1 MGILAKPDKEK
12 GDLQHFTVGEL
23 SFTFQNAFKCF
34 MKMEK
39 STNFS
44 TKLLLKNKNKH
55 NSIVKRLLLLL
66 LFYHLGIIKK

>member
-1 MGILAKPDKEK
+1 
-12 GDLQHFTVGEL
+12 
-23 SFTFQNAFKCF
+23 
-34 MKMEK
+34 MEK

-44 TKLLLKNKNKH
+44 TKLLLENKTKH